1 MIRARRIL
9 PFLGWFPLRREWL
22 QADAIAGLTVALVL
36 IPQSMA
42 NALLAGLPA
51 YYGLY
56 AAFLPCALAALFGSS
71 KQLSTGP
78 VALVSLLTATSLLPL
93 ATAGSE
99 HYIALA
105 IALTLLVGAFQLC
118 LGLFRLGAV
127 VSFLSHPVILGFTNA
142 AAIIIGLSQLSKI
155 FGVPMARSESF
166 AMDIWA
172 VILRIPD
179 THVPTLIFGAV
190 AFAIMVSLKRYAPK
204 VPNVLVAVALTTLA
218 SWLLDFEAMG
228 GKVVGVIPHGLPAI
242 AVPALDFGTMRELL
256 PSAIVISL
264 VGFMEAISI
273 AKAMAIKTKDRL
285 DPNQE
290 LIGQGIANVVGS
302 LTLSYPV
309 SGSFV
314 RSAVNFNAGA
324 KTGISSLVTA
334 IVVLMTLLFLTPLFY
349 HLPQAVLAAVIMMAV
364 IGLVNLKAIVNIWRA
379 NRHDSL
385 AALVTFVSTLGFA
398 PHLDK
403 GIIVGAGLAIFL
415 FLFRVMRPRVAILG
429 RFKDG
434 TLRDIRIHPKLPTDE
449 QIILIRFDGQLF
461 FANVAYFEHMILEA
475 VAAKSTA
482 KYILV
487 VGDGINEL
495 DASGVEVIHQMVERL
510 GEGGVTMVF
519 SGLKRQVQEV
529 MRRTG
534 LFMEIGGDA
543 NIFPTEDMALTSIY
557 KRLGDPKNRPLL
569 LEQPHPDGEPAAE
582 RLASDGTG
590 VALSGRS

>member
-1 MIRARRIL
+1 MIRARRVL
-9 PFLGWFPLRREWL
+9 PFLSWFPLKREWL
-22 QADAIAGLTVALVL
+22 QADAVAGLTVALVL

-42 NALLAGLPA
+42 YAQLAGLPP

-56 AAFLPCALAALFGSS
+56 AAFLPGALAALFGSS
-71 KQLSTGP
+71 KQLATGP
-78 VALVSLLTATSLLPL
+78 VAVVSLLTASSLMPF
-93 ATAGSE
+93 AAVGSE
-99 HYIALA
+99 RFIALA
-105 IALTLLVGAFQLC
+105 IAMTLMVGAFQLC

-142 AAIIIGLSQLSKI
+142 AAIIIGLSQISKL
-155 FGVPMARSESF
+155 FGVTMTRSENF
-166 AMDIWA
+166 ANDIWS
-172 VILRIPD
+172 VVLQIPE
-179 THVPTLIFGAV
+179 THVPTLIFGVVALAV
-190 AFAIMVSLKRYAPK
+190 MVGLKRYLPR
-204 VPNVLVAVALTTLA
+204 VPSVLVAVALTTVA
-218 SWLLDFEAMG
+218 SWLVGFEAMG
-228 GKVVGVIPHGLPAI
+228 GKVVGVIPQGLPEI
-242 AVPALDFGTMRELL
+242 ALPVLDFDTLRHLL
-256 PSAIVISL
+256 PSVVVISL

-273 AKAMAIKTKDRL
+273 AKAMAVKTKDRL

-290 LIGQGIANVVGS
+290 LIGQGIANMVGS
-302 LTLSYPV
+302 LAQSYPV
-309 SGSFV
+309 SGSFS
-314 RSAVNFNAGA
+314 RSAVNLSAGA

-334 IVVLMTLLFLTPLFY
+334 FVVLVTLLFLTPLLY

-364 IGLVNLKAIVNIWRA
+364 IGLVNLKAIVHIWRA

-385 AALVTFVSTLGFA
+385 AALVTFVSTLAFA

-403 GIIVGAGLAIFL
+403 GIIIGAGLAIFL
-415 FLFRVMRPRVAILG
+415 YLFRVMRPRVAILG
-429 RFKDG
+429 RFNDG

-510 GEGGVTMVF
+510 RENGVTMVF

-543 NIFPTEDMALTSIY
+543 NIFPTEDMALISIY
-557 KRLGDPKNRPLL
+557 KRLGDPRNRPLL
-569 LEQPHPDGEPAAE
+569 LDHPETVDAPAA
-582 RLASDGTG
+582 
-590 VALSGRS
+590 GRSATG